1 MKRRLVLLLAL
12 AVSGC
17 KFHAAGLVDMGE
29 DAGVGA
35 GVGDDLAVATGGD
48 SMPKSIIE
56 LFHAQGCPS
65 GWVNY
70 PLLQG
75 RTIVPAPDVDGGSGD
90 SWGDPLADGEDRE
103 HGHDGGVF
111 TSALGSTS
119 FAGIAGGGLGVGKA
133 DTVTIA
139 VTGSSDRAALPYVDL
154 LACKKV
160 ASPVAGSKPLPTGLL
175 GYFEY
180 QCPAGWNRASSLEGR
195 YLVGLPAGG
204 AVGASFGGPSLAS
217 GEGRTHT
224 HNLTGSLP
232 TQSQGVALVSGC
244 CADGYAKNA
253 TVTFSGTTPPASA
266 ALPYLQLVACVSN

>member
-1 MKRRLVLLLAL
+1 MKRSLVLLLAL
-12 AVSGC
+12 AVGGC
-17 KFHAAGLVDMGE
+17 KFHAGGLDMG
-29 DAGVGA
+29 DDA

-48 SMPKSIIE
+48 SLPKSIIE

-65 GWVNY
+65 GWVSY
-70 PLLQG
+70 PLAQG
-75 RTIVPAPDVDGGSGD
+75 RTIIAAPDVDGGAGG
-90 SWGDPLADGEDRE
+90 SWGDPLGDGEDRA

-111 TSALGSTS
+111 TSALSSTS
-119 FAGIAGGGLGVGKA
+119 FVGIAGGGLGVGKA
-133 DTVTIA
+133 DTISIA
-139 VTGSSDRAALPYVDL
+139 VASSSERAALPYVDL

-160 ASPVAGSKPLPTGLL
+160 ASPVAASKPLPSGLL

-180 QCPAGWNRASSLEGR
+180 QCPGGWNRASSLEGR

-224 HNLTGSLP
+224 HNLTGSLSP
-232 TQSQGVALVSGC
+232 TAKGVALASGC
-244 CADGYAKNA
+244 CADGYAKND